1 MSGNKLQLHN
11 QIIKLTKDL
20 SVSVKED
27 TRFLIDT
34 SDLHE
39 AATFEAVFDV
49 QGVTAEIIA
58 LYRLSKDNT
67 VKFSTI
73 ANHQAQNTS
82 CTTSIKGVLENGS
95 QSDFVGKIL
104 IKKDAQNTSSFLYH
118 NVLVI
123 GDDTRNNSQPIL
135 EIESNDV
142 KASHGATTGR
152 LNESELFYLKSRGL
166 NTYEATELI
175 LAGFFE
181 SSLNK
186 LNDADLA
193 QALKK
198 VLSLV

>member
-20 SVSVKED
+20 SVSVKDD

-34 SDLHE
+34 SDLKE
-39 AATFEAVFDV
+39 PAVFEAVFDT
-49 QGVTAEIIA
+49 QGVAAEIIA
-58 LYRLSKDNT
+58 LYRLAKDNT

-73 ANHQAQNTS
+73 ANHQAPNTT
-82 CTTSIKGVLENGS
+82 CTTAIKGVLENGA

-123 GDDTRNNSQPIL
+123 GDNTRNNSQPIL
-135 EIESNDV
+135 EIEANDV

-152 LNESELFYLKSRGL
+152 LNASELFYLSSRGL
-166 NTYEATELI
+166 DTQEATDLI
-175 LAGFFE
+175 VSGFFE

-193 QALKK
+193 NNLRK